1 MSKHENTKK
10 IILVDQVKDG
20 KTYGTLN
27 DTYVSGVTGVSITS
41 DNSVT
46 VKEGEE
52 ESSNKLRRVGYLLPI
67 VDANPKLIAQTDNDG
82 LVYTPL
88 ENSEVVNEVPVP
100 QDFHYETV
108 SLPHYYNLV
117 PTHEL
122 AYTVSGK
129 SYHFYR
135 VRMKNSPIAH
145 IRLKQALSDPYFVA
159 KDDAGTKVYA
169 SSYVDASS
177 MGNPDTP
184 ELTYYV
190 PLPSKV
196 SSSTSLLPIV
206 TFNKGLADELTIE
219 SKDTV
224 ENFWSASVPEG
235 SDAPF
240 KHLEIYFVPDSNS
253 QNSNSL
259 NMVFRFY
266 DSSNYDH
273 SNVVHILPTALTKYK
288 TITLEIRD
296 GYDVGSPEET
306 CAILYTDQANNYRVY
321 EYVDTKKFDLD
332 FPHAGEES
340 FVWTQ
345 HIVPLNDVSSAVP
358 VSEDMKGIYD
368 VVDNSGIEMF
378 HNTNKAIGKIHRL
391 EQEQTVQITDDCL
404 CILDATNADN
414 NWYQVVHATSPTPLW
429 IDHVAFSNLSKSES
443 YVDRL
448 AILIDDTQQSETLEK
463 VVVVSEVVHDGTVI
477 KYKYLKFDDDKDATT
492 PDQTTRVAHDEYS
505 FTSYAVEQGGE
516 ELAHGKI
523 KVVNRTDAYSEVVV
537 IENSVAGWVDDTH
550 YFINSADTFMVDKD
564 GNKGRINLY
573 TDNTLTQKVSNG
585 SSGDMWV
592 KIEGAEHGLLDGDD
606 VKDSMSYADPEKLAF
621 LVPLPRGKDGML
633 ANLTTVNG
641 EQAQQGELV
650 ISPNP
655 VQLYEFYETSGGS
668 RQRQFVII
676 KDAENKSYQIYEV
689 EKITFAMEGGNAEPS
704 EH

>member
-27 DTYVSGVTGVSITS
+27 ETYGDGITGVPITS

-46 VKEGEE
+46 VKEGEG

-100 QDFHYETV
+100 QDFQYETV
-108 SLPHYYNLV
+108 SLPHYYNLD

-122 AYTVSGK
+122 AYTTSDGK

-135 VRMKNSPIAH
+135 VSMKNSPIAH
-145 IRLKQALSDPYFVA
+145 IRLKQVLNDPYFVA
-159 KDDAGTKVYA
+159 KDNADTKVYA

-177 MGNPDTP
+177 MDDPNIP
-184 ELTYYV
+184 ELKYYV
-190 PLPSKV
+190 PLPPEV
-196 SSSTSLLPIV
+196 SSSTSLRPIV
-206 TFNKGLADELTIE
+206 TFNKGLTDELTIE
-219 SKDTV
+219 TNDKV
-224 ENFWSASVPEG
+224 ENFWNASVPEV
-235 SDAPF
+235 SNAPF
-240 KHLEIYFVPDSNS
+240 KHLEIYFLQV
-253 QNSNSL
+253 SNSL
-259 NMVFRFY
+259 SMVFSFY
-266 DSSNYDH
+266 DSGNL
-273 SNVVHILPTALTKYK
+273 VHILPTALTKYK

-296 GYDVGSPEET
+296 GDGVSSREET
-306 CAILYTDQANNYRVY
+306 CNILYIDQANNYRVY
-321 EYVDTKKFDLD
+321 EYVDTIKFDLD

-345 HIVPLNDVSSAVP
+345 HIAPLNDVSSAVP

-368 VVDNSGIEMF
+368 VVDKSGIEMF

-391 EQEQTVQITDDCL
+391 EQEQTVQITDACL
-404 CILDATNADN
+404 CILDDTNADN
-414 NWYQVVHATSPTPLW
+414 NWYQVVHASNPTPLW
-429 IDHVAFSNLSKSES
+429 IDNVAFSNLSKSES

-448 AILIDDTQQSETLEK
+448 AILIDGTQPSETLEK
-463 VVVVSEVVHDGTVI
+463 VVVVSEVVHEGKVI
-477 KYKYLKFDDDKDATT
+477 KYKYLKFDDDNDATT

-505 FTSYAVEQGGE
+505 FTSYAVEQDGE

-523 KVVNRTDAYSEVVV
+523 RVVNRTDDFSEVVV
-537 IENSVAGWVDDTH
+537 IENSIESWVGNH
-550 YFINSADTFMVDKD
+550 YFINSSDTFMVDRD
-564 GNKGRINLY
+564 GNTRRINLY
-573 TDNTLTQKVSNG
+573 TDSTLAQKVGNG
-585 SSGDMWV
+585 SGGDMWV

-606 VKDSMSYADPEKLAF
+606 VKDSLLYANPENLAF
-621 LVPLPRGKDGML
+621 LVPLPRDKDGML
-633 ANLTTVNG
+633 ANLPVVNG
-641 EQAQQGELV
+641 EQVQQGELV

-655 VQLYEFYETSGGS
+655 EHLDEFYEKRDG
-668 RQRQFVII
+668 RQFVII

-704 EH
+704 EP

>member
-20 KTYGTLN
+20 KNYGTLN
-27 DTYVSGVTGVSITS
+27 DTYRAGITSVPITS

-46 VKEGEE
+46 VKEGEG

-100 QDFHYETV
+100 QDFQYGTV
-108 SLPHYYNLV
+108 SLPHYYDLA

-122 AYTVSGK
+122 AYTTSGK

-145 IRLKQALSDPYFVA
+145 IRLKQALKDPYFVA
-159 KDDAGTKVYA
+159 KDDAGTKVSA

-177 MGNPDTP
+177 MDDPNIP
-184 ELTYYV
+184 ELKYCV
-190 PLPSKV
+190 PLPSEV
-196 SSSTSLLPIV
+196 SSSRSLLPIV
-206 TFNKGLADELTIE
+206 TFNKGLTDELTIATND
-219 SKDTV
+219 KV
-224 ENFWSASVPEG
+224 EDFWNASVPEG

-240 KHLEIYFVPDSNS
+240 KHLEIYFRQV
-253 QNSNSL
+253 SNSL
-259 NMVFRFY
+259 SMVFNFF
-266 DSSNYDH
+266 DSDNL
-273 SNVVHILPTALTKYK
+273 VHILPTALTKYK
-288 TITLEIRD
+288 TITLEISEGD
-296 GYDVGSPEET
+296 GVSSREKT
-306 CAILYTDQANNYRVY
+306 CEILYIDQANNYRVY
-321 EYVDTKKFDLD
+321 EYVDTIKFDLD

-345 HIVPLNDVSSAVP
+345 HIAPLNDVSSAVP

-368 VVDNSGIEMF
+368 VVDKSGIEMF

-391 EQEQTVQITDDCL
+391 GQEQTVQITDECL

-414 NWYQVVHATSPTPLW
+414 NWYQVVHASNPTPLW
-429 IDHVAFSNLSKSES
+429 IDNVAFSNLSKSES

-448 AILIDDTQQSETLEK
+448 AILIDGTQPSETLEK
-463 VVVVSEVVHDGTVI
+463 VVVVSEVVHEGHVI
-477 KYKYLKFDDDKDATT
+477 KYKYLKFDDDNDATT

-505 FTSYAVEQGGE
+505 FTSYAVDQGGE

-523 KVVNRTDAYSEVVV
+523 KVVNRTDAYSEVFV
-537 IENSVAGWVDDTH
+537 IENSIEVWVGNH
-550 YFINSADTFMVDKD
+550 YFIKPADAFMVDQN
-564 GNKGRINLY
+564 GNTGRINLY
-573 TDNTLTQKVSNG
+573 TDPEFTQKVGNG
-585 SSGDMWV
+585 SGGDMWV
-592 KIEGAEHGLLDGDD
+592 KIEGAEHGLLEGTD

-633 ANLTTVNG
+633 ATITYDDAG
-641 EQAQQGELV
+641 QQGAV
-650 ISPNP
+650 TISPNP
-655 VQLYEFYETSGGS
+655 VQLYELYETSD
-668 RQRQFVII
+668 RRRRFVII
-676 KDAENKSYQIYEV
+676 KTDNSYQICEV
-689 EKITFAMEGGNAEPS
+689 VDITFATEGGN
-704 EH
+704 

>member
-10 IILVDQVKDG
+10 IILVDQVKDV

-27 DTYVSGVTGVSITS
+27 DTYGGGITGVPITS

-46 VKEGEE
+46 VKEGEG

-100 QDFHYETV
+100 QDFHYEPV
-108 SLPHYYNLV
+108 SLPHYYDLF

-122 AYTVSGK
+122 AYTTSDEK

-145 IRLKQALSDPYFVA
+145 IRLKQVLNDPYFVA

-177 MGNPDTP
+177 MDNPNIP
-184 ELTYYV
+184 ELKYYV
-190 PLPSKV
+190 PLPPEV
-196 SSSTSLLPIV
+196 SSSTSLIPTV
-206 TFNKGLADELTIE
+206 TFNKGLTGELTITA
-219 SKDTV
+219 KDTGGISW
-224 ENFWSASVPEG
+224 NASVTEG
-235 SDAPF
+235 SDVPF
-240 KHLEIYFVPDSNS
+240 KHLEIGFV
-253 QNSNSL
+253 QVSNSL
-259 NMVFRFY
+259 SMVFNFL
-266 DSSNYDH
+266 DSGNP
-273 SNVVHILPTALTKYK
+273 VHILPTALTKYK

-296 GYDVGSPEET
+296 GDGVGSHEET
-306 CAILYTDQANNYRVY
+306 RDILYIDQANNYRVY
-321 EYVDTKKFDLD
+321 EYVDTIKFDLD

-345 HIVPLNDVSSAVP
+345 HIAPLNDVSSAVH

-368 VVDNSGIEMF
+368 VVDKSGIEMF

-391 EQEQTVQITDDCL
+391 EQEQTVQITDACL

-414 NWYQVVHATSPTPLW
+414 NWYQVVHASNPTPLW
-429 IDHVAFSNLSKSES
+429 IDNVAFSNLSKSES

-448 AILIDDTQQSETLEK
+448 AILIDDTQTRETFEK
-463 VVVVSEVVHDGTVI
+463 VVVVSEVVYDGKVI
-477 KYKYLKFDDDKDATT
+477 KYKYLPFDDDKDATT

-523 KVVNRTDAYSEVVV
+523 KVVNRTDAYSEVFV
-537 IENSVAGWVDDTH
+537 IENSIEVWVGNH
-550 YFINSADTFMVDKD
+550 YFINPEDAYMVDQN
-564 GNKGRINLY
+564 GNTGRINLY
-573 TDNTLTQKVSNG
+573 TDDTLTQKVGNG
-585 SSGDMWV
+585 SGGDMWV
-592 KIEGAEHGLLDGDD
+592 KIEGAEHGLLDGTD
-606 VKDSMSYADPEKLAF
+606 VKDSMFYADPEKLAF

-633 ANLTTVNG
+633 ATITYG
-641 EQAQQGELV
+641 DAGQQGGV
-650 ISPNP
+650 TISPNP

-668 RQRQFVII
+668 RQFVII
-676 KDAENKSYQIYEV
+676 KNDTDNRYQICEV
-689 EKITFAMEGGNAEPS
+689 VGITFATKV
-704 EH
+704 

>member
-1 MSKHENTKK
+1 MSKQQNTKK

-20 KTYGTLN
+20 KKYGTLN
-27 DTYVSGVTGVSITS
+27 DTYGAGITGVPITQ

-46 VKEGEE
+46 VKEG

-88 ENSEVVNEVPVP
+88 ENAEVDDEVLVP

-108 SLPHYYNLV
+108 SLPHYYDLA

-122 AYTVSGK
+122 AYTASGK

-145 IRLKQALSDPYFVA
+145 IRLKQALKDPYFVA
-159 KDDAGTKVYA
+159 KDNADTKVYA

-177 MGNPDTP
+177 MGNPSTP
-184 ELTYYV
+184 ELKYCV
-190 PLPSKV
+190 PLPSEV

-206 TFNKGLADELTIE
+206 TFNKGLADELTIGTND
-219 SKDTV
+219 KV
-224 ENFWSASVPEG
+224 ENLWNASVPEG

-240 KHLEIYFVPDSNS
+240 KHLEIYFLQVSNS
-253 QNSNSL
+253 FS
-259 NMVFRFY
+259 MVFSFY
-266 DSSNYDH
+266 DSGNL
-273 SNVVHILPTALTKYK
+273 VHILPTALTKYK
-288 TITLEIRD
+288 TITLEIREGD
-296 GYDVGSPEET
+296 GVSSREET
-306 CAILYTDQANNYRVY
+306 FAILYIDRDNNNRVY

-345 HIVPLNDVSSAVP
+345 HIAPLNDVSSAVH

-368 VVDNSGIEMF
+368 VVDRSGIEMF

-391 EQEQTVQITDDCL
+391 EQEQTVQITDECL
-404 CILDATNADN
+404 FISDATNEDN
-414 NWYQVVHATSPTPLW
+414 NWYQVVHASNPTPLW

-448 AILIDDTQQSETLEK
+448 AILIDDTQTRETLEK
-463 VVVVSEVVHDGTVI
+463 VVVVSEVVYDGKVI

-492 PDQTTRVAHDEYS
+492 PDQTTHVAHDEYS

-523 KVVNRTDAYSEVVV
+523 KVVDRTNAYSEVVV
-537 IENSVAGWVDDTH
+537 IENSIEVWVGNH
-550 YFINSADTFMVDKD
+550 YFIKPADAFMVDQN
-564 GNKGRINLY
+564 GNTGRINLY
-573 TDNTLTQKVSNG
+573 TDSQFTQIVGNG
-585 SSGDMWV
+585 SGEDMWV
-592 KIEGAEHGLLDGDD
+592 KIEGAEHGLLDGTD
-606 VKDSMSYADPEKLAF
+606 VKDSMFYADPEKLAF
-621 LVPLPRGKDGML
+621 LVPLPRDKDGML
-633 ANLTTVNG
+633 ATITYG
-641 EQAQQGELV
+641 DAGQQGGV
-650 ISPNP
+650 TISPDP
-655 VQLYEFYETSGGS
+655 VQLDEFYKTRDG
-668 RQRQFVII
+668 RRQFVII
-676 KDAENKSYQIYEV
+676 KDAENNVYNICEV
-689 EKITFAMEGGNAEPS
+689 EKITFATEGGNAEPS
-704 EH
+704 EP

>member
-20 KTYGTLN
+20 KKYGTLN
-27 DTYVSGVTGVSITS
+27 DTYGADITGVPITQ

-46 VKEGEE
+46 VKEG

-100 QDFHYETV
+100 QDFHYEPV
-108 SLPHYYNLV
+108 SLPHYYDLV

-122 AYTVSGK
+122 AYTTSDKK

-145 IRLKQALSDPYFVA
+145 IRLKQVLNDPYFVA

-177 MGNPDTP
+177 MYNPNIP
-184 ELTYYV
+184 ELKYYV
-190 PLPSKV
+190 QLPSKV
-196 SSSTSLLPIV
+196 SSSTSIFPPSV
-206 TFNKGLADELTIE
+206 TFNKGLAYELTAEFRNTIAE
-219 SKDTV
+219 NSWKDAV
-224 ENFWSASVPEG
+224 LYG
-235 SDAPF
+235 SDVPF
-240 KHLEIYFVPDSNS
+240 KELAISFVQDSNGLS
-253 QNSNSL
+253 
-259 NMVFRFY
+259 MVFDFGE
-266 DSSNYDH
+266 S
-273 SNVVHILPTALTKYK
+273 VHILPTALTKYK

-296 GYDVGSPEET
+296 EVGSHEET
-306 CAILYTDQANNYRVY
+306 CNILYIDQADNNRVY

-345 HIVPLNDVSSAVP
+345 HIAPLNDVSSAVP

-368 VVDNSGIEMF
+368 VVDKAGIEMF

-404 CILDATNADN
+404 CIVDDTNADN

-448 AILIDDTQQSETLEK
+448 AILIDGTQPSETLEK
-463 VVVVSEVVHDGTVI
+463 VVVVSEVVHDGKVI
-477 KYKYLKFDDDKDATT
+477 KYKYLPFDDDKDATT
-492 PDQTTRVAHDEYS
+492 PDQTQRVAHDEYS

-523 KVVNRTDAYSEVVV
+523 RVVNRTDAFSEVVV
-537 IENSVAGWVDDTH
+537 IENSIEGWVGNH
-550 YFINSADTFMVDKD
+550 YFINSDDTLMVDQN
-564 GNKGRINLY
+564 GNTGRINLY
-573 TDNTLTQKVSNG
+573 TDNTLKQKVGNG
-585 SSGDMWV
+585 SDGYMWV
-592 KIEGAEHGLLDGDD
+592 KIEGAEHGLLDGTD
-606 VKDSMSYADPEKLAF
+606 VKDSMLYADPEKLAF
-621 LVPLPRGKDGML
+621 LVPLPSGKDGML
-633 ANLTTVNG
+633 ANLPVVNG
-641 EQAQQGELV
+641 EQVQQGELV

-655 VQLYEFYETSGGS
+655 EHLDEFYEKRDG
-668 RQRQFVII
+668 RQFVII
-676 KDAENKSYQIYEV
+676 KDAKNKSYQIYEV
-689 EKITFAMEGGNAEPS
+689 EKITFATEGGNAEPS
-704 EH
+704 EP

>member
-20 KTYGTLN
+20 KNYGTLN
-27 DTYVSGVTGVSITS
+27 DTYGAGITGVPITS

-46 VKEGEE
+46 VKEGEG

-108 SLPHYYNLV
+108 SLPHYYELF

-122 AYTVSGK
+122 AYTTSDGK

-145 IRLKQALSDPYFVA
+145 IRLKQALKDPYFVA

-177 MGNPDTP
+177 MDDPNIP
-184 ELTYYV
+184 ELKYCV
-190 PLPSKV
+190 PLPPEV

-206 TFNKGLADELTIE
+206 TFNKGLTDELTIE
-219 SKDTV
+219 TKDST
-224 ENFWSASVPEG
+224 ENFWRASVPEG

-240 KHLEIYFVPDSNS
+240 KHLEIYFLQV
-253 QNSNSL
+253 SNSL
-259 NMVFRFY
+259 SMIFSFY
-266 DSSNYDH
+266 DSDNL
-273 SNVVHILPTALTKYK
+273 VHILPTALTKYK
-288 TITLEIRD
+288 TITLKISEGD
-296 GYDVGSPEET
+296 GVSYREET
-306 CAILYTDQANNYRVY
+306 YYIRYIDRDNNNRVY
-321 EYVDTKKFDLD
+321 EYVDTIKFDLD

-345 HIVPLNDVSSAVP
+345 HIAPLNDVSSAVP

-368 VVDNSGIEMF
+368 VVDKSGIEMF

-391 EQEQTVQITDDCL
+391 AQEQTVQITDACF

-414 NWYQVVHATSPTPLW
+414 NWYQVVHASNPTPLW
-429 IDHVAFSNLSKSES
+429 IDNVAFSNLSKSES

-448 AILIDDTQQSETLEK
+448 AILIDGTPENETLEK
-463 VVVVSEVVHDGTVI
+463 VVVVSEVVSGGQVL
-477 KYKYLKFDDDKDATT
+477 KYKYLKFDDNDATT

-505 FTSYAVEQGGE
+505 FTSYAGEQDVEA
-516 ELAHGKI
+516 LAHGKI
-523 KVVNRTDAYSEVVV
+523 KVVNRTDAYSEVFV
-537 IENSVAGWVDDTH
+537 IENSIEGWVNQH
-550 YFINSADTFMVDKD
+550 YFINPEDAFMVDQN
-564 GNKGRINLY
+564 GNTGRINLY
-573 TDNTLTQKVSNG
+573 TDPKCTQKVGNG
-585 SSGDMWV
+585 SDGYMWV

-606 VKDSMSYADPEKLAF
+606 VKDSMLYADPEKLAF

-633 ANLTTVNG
+633 ATITYG
-641 EQAQQGELV
+641 DAGQQGEV
-650 ISPNP
+650 TISPDP
-655 VQLYEFYETSGGS
+655 VQLDEFYKTSDG
-668 RQRQFVII
+668 RRQFVII
-676 KDAENKSYQIYEV
+676 KNDTDNRHQIYEV
-689 EKITFAMEGGNAEPS
+689 EKITFATEGGN
-704 EH
+704 

>member
-10 IILVDQVKDG
+10 IILVDKVKDG

-27 DTYVSGVTGVSITS
+27 DTYGAGVTGVPITS

-46 VKEGEE
+46 VKEGEG

-100 QDFHYETV
+100 QDFHYEPV
-108 SLPHYYNLV
+108 SLPHYYDLA

-122 AYTVSGK
+122 AYTTSDEK

-145 IRLKQALSDPYFVA
+145 IRLKQALDDPYFVA
-159 KDDAGTKVYA
+159 QDDAGTKVYA

-177 MGNPDTP
+177 MSNPDIP

-196 SSSTSLLPIV
+196 FLSTSLLPII
-206 TFNKGLADELTIE
+206 TFNKGLAGELTIE
-219 SKDTV
+219 PKNPTPSVWK
-224 ENFWSASVPEG
+224 ASVPEG

-240 KHLEIYFVPDSNS
+240 KQLEISFGHF
-253 QNSNSL
+253 SNSL
-259 NMVFRFY
+259 NMVFSFY
-266 DSSNYDH
+266 DSG
-273 SNVVHILPTALTKYK
+273 NVVHILPTALTKYK
-288 TITLEIRD
+288 TITLKIRD
-296 GYDVGSPEET
+296 NVGSHEET
-306 CAILYTDQANNYRVY
+306 YDILYIYQNDNNRVY
-321 EYVDTKKFDLD
+321 EYVDTIKFDLD

-345 HIVPLNDVSSAVP
+345 HIAPLNDVSSAVH

-391 EQEQTVQITDDCL
+391 EQEQTVQITDGCL

-448 AILIDDTQQSETLEK
+448 AILIDGTPENETLEK
-463 VVVVSEVVHDGTVI
+463 VVVVSEVVHDGKVI
-477 KYKYLKFDDDKDATT
+477 KYKYLPFDDDNDATT

-537 IENSVAGWVDDTH
+537 IENSVAGWFDNH
-550 YFINSADTFMVDKD
+550 YFINSADALMVDQN
-564 GNKGRINLY
+564 GNTGRINLY
-573 TDNTLTQKVSNG
+573 TDSKCTQKVGNG
-585 SSGDMWV
+585 SGGDMWV

-668 RQRQFVII
+668 RQFVII
-676 KDAENKSYQIYEV
+676 KDADNNVYNICEV
-689 EKITFAMEGGNAEPS
+689 VDITFATEGGNAEPS
-704 EH
+704 EP

>member
-27 DTYVSGVTGVSITS
+27 DTYGAGITGVPITS

-46 VKEGEE
+46 VKEGEG

-67 VDANPKLIAQTDNDG
+67 VDANPKLIAQTDESG

-100 QDFHYETV
+100 QDFHYEPV
-108 SLPHYYNLV
+108 SLPHDYDLF

-122 AYTVSGK
+122 AYTTSDGK

-145 IRLKQALSDPYFVA
+145 IRLKQGLKDPYFVA

-169 SSYVDASS
+169 SSYSDASS
-177 MGNPDTP
+177 LGNPNTP
-184 ELTYYV
+184 ELKYCV
-190 PLPSKV
+190 PLKV

-206 TFNKGLADELTIE
+206 TFNKGLADELTI
-219 SKDTV
+219 DTDDSV
-224 ENFWSASVPEG
+224 ENFWNASVPEG

-240 KHLEIYFVPDSNS
+240 KHLEILFV
-253 QNSNSL
+253 QVSNSL
-259 NMVFRFY
+259 SMVFNFF
-266 DSSNYDH
+266 DSGH
-273 SNVVHILPTALTKYK
+273 LTHILPTALTKYK
-288 TITLEIRD
+288 TITLAILEGD
-296 GYDVGSPEET
+296 GVSSREET
-306 CAILYTDQANNYRVY
+306 CDILYIDQANNYRVY
-321 EYVDTKKFDLD
+321 EYVDTIKFDLD

-345 HIVPLNDVSSAVP
+345 HIAPLNDVSSAVP

-368 VVDNSGIEMF
+368 VVDKSGIEMF

-391 EQEQTVQITDDCL
+391 EQEQTVQITDECL

-414 NWYQVVHATSPTPLW
+414 NWYQVVHASNPAPLW
-429 IDHVAFSNLSKSES
+429 IDNVAFSNLSKSES

-448 AILIDDTQQSETLEK
+448 AILIADTQPMETLEK
-463 VVVVSEVVHDGTVI
+463 VVVVSEVVSDGKVI
-477 KYKYLKFDDDKDATT
+477 KYKYLPFDDDNDATT
-492 PDQTTRVAHDEYS
+492 PDQTTRVSHDEYS

-523 KVVNRTDAYSEVVV
+523 RVVKRTDAYSEVEV
-537 IENSVAGWVDDTH
+537 IENSVESWVGNH
-550 YFINSADTFMVDKD
+550 YFINPEDAFMVDQN
-564 GNKGRINLY
+564 GNTGRINLY
-573 TDNTLTQKVSNG
+573 TDSKFTQKVDNG
-585 SSGDMWV
+585 SGKDMWV
-592 KIEGAEHGLLDGDD
+592 KIEGAEHGLLDGTD
-606 VKDSMSYADPEKLAF
+606 VEDSMLSADPEKLAF
-621 LVPLPRGKDGML
+621 LVPLPRCKEGML
-633 ANLTTVNG
+633 ATITYG
-641 EQAQQGELV
+641 DAGQQGEV
-650 ISPNP
+650 TISPNP
-655 VQLYEFYETSGGS
+655 VQLYEFYETSDVKKK
-668 RQRQFVII
+668 RQFVII
-676 KDAENKSYQIYEV
+676 KNDTDNSYNICEV
-689 EKITFAMEGGNAEPS
+689 ERITFATEGGN
-704 EH
+704 

>member
-20 KTYGTLN
+20 KHYGTLN
-27 DTYVSGVTGVSITS
+27 DTYGAGITGVPITS
-41 DNSVT
+41 DNSVM
-46 VKEGEE
+46 VKEGEG

-100 QDFHYETV
+100 QDFQYETV
-108 SLPHYYNLV
+108 SLPHYYDLD

-122 AYTVSGK
+122 AYTTSDGK

-145 IRLKQALSDPYFVA
+145 IRLKQVLNDPYFVA
-159 KDDAGTKVYA
+159 KDNADTKVYA

-177 MGNPDTP
+177 MDDPNIP
-184 ELTYYV
+184 ELKYCV
-190 PLPSKV
+190 PLPSEV

-206 TFNKGLADELTIE
+206 TFNKGLADELTIDT
-219 SKDTV
+219 KDTV
-224 ENFWSASVPEG
+224 ENFWNASVPEG

-240 KHLEIYFVPDSNS
+240 KHLEIYFLQV
-253 QNSNSL
+253 SNSL
-259 NMVFRFY
+259 SMVFSFY
-266 DSSNYDH
+266 DSGNL
-273 SNVVHILPTALTKYK
+273 VHILPTALTKYK
-288 TITLEIRD
+288 TITLEIREGD
-296 GYDVGSPEET
+296 GVSSREET
-306 CAILYTDQANNYRVY
+306 CNILYIDQANNYRVY
-321 EYVDTKKFDLD
+321 EYVDTIKFDLD

-345 HIVPLNDVSSAVP
+345 HIAPLNDVSSAVP

-368 VVDNSGIEMF
+368 VVDKAGIEMF

-391 EQEQTVQITDDCL
+391 GQEQTVQITDECR
-404 CILDATNADN
+404 CIVNSVDESKLD
-414 NWYQVVHATSPTPLW
+414 WCQVVHATSNVPLW
-429 IDHVAFSNLSKSES
+429 IDGETLERLSKSES

-448 AILIDDTQQSETLEK
+448 AILIDGTQPNETFEK
-463 VVVVSEVVHDGTVI
+463 VVVVSEVVDGSVI
-477 KYKYLKFDDDKDATT
+477 KYKYIPFDDDNDATT

-523 KVVNRTDAYSEVVV
+523 KVVNRTNAYSEVFV
-537 IENSVAGWVDDTH
+537 IENSIEVWVGNH
-550 YFINSADTFMVDKD
+550 YFINPEDAYMVDHN
-564 GNKGRINLY
+564 GNTGRINLY
-573 TDNTLTQKVSNG
+573 TDSKCTQKVGNG
-585 SSGDMWV
+585 SGGDMWV

-606 VKDSMSYADPEKLAF
+606 VKDSMRYADPEKLAF

-633 ANLTTVNG
+633 ATLTYG
-641 EQAQQGELV
+641 DAGQQGKWT
-650 ISPNP
+650 ISPTP
-655 VQLYEFYETSGGS
+655 VQLYEFYETRGGK
-668 RQRQFVII
+668 RRFVII
-676 KDAENKSYQIYEV
+676 KNDTDNGYKICEV
-689 EKITFAMEGGNAEPS
+689 EDITFATEVGN
-704 EH
+704 

>member
-1 MSKHENTKK
+1 MSKQQNTKK

-27 DTYVSGVTGVSITS
+27 DTYGAGITCVPITS

-88 ENSEVVNEVPVP
+88 KNSAVDTEDPVP
-100 QDFHYETV
+100 QDFQYETV
-108 SLPHYYNLV
+108 SLPHDYDLF

-122 AYTVSGK
+122 AYTTSDGK

-145 IRLKQALSDPYFVA
+145 IRLKQVLDDPYFVA
-159 KDDAGTKVYA
+159 KDDANTKVYA
-169 SSYVDASS
+169 SSYADASS
-177 MGNPDTP
+177 MGNPSTP
-184 ELTYYV
+184 ELKYCV
-190 PLPSKV
+190 PLPAEV
-196 SSSTSLLPIV
+196 SSSRSLLPIV
-206 TFNKGLADELTIE
+206 TFNKGLTDELTIE
-219 SKDTV
+219 TIEKIEDLW
-224 ENFWSASVPEG
+224 NASVPEG

-240 KHLEIYFVPDSNS
+240 KHFEIGFV
-253 QNSNSL
+253 QVSNSL
-259 NMVFRFY
+259 SMVFNFV
-266 DSSNYDH
+266 DSGNL
-273 SNVVHILPTALTKYK
+273 VPILPTALTKYK
-288 TITLEIRD
+288 TITLKIREGD
-296 GYDVGSPEET
+296 GVSSREET
-306 CAILYTDQANNYRVY
+306 RDILYIDQANNYRVY

-345 HIVPLNDVSSAVP
+345 HIAPLNDVSSAVP
-358 VSEDMKGIYD
+358 VSEDIKGIYD
-368 VVDNSGIEMF
+368 VVDTAGIEMF

-391 EQEQTVQITDDCL
+391 EQEQTVQITDACL
-404 CILDATNADN
+404 CILDDTNADN
-414 NWYQVVHATSPTPLW
+414 NWYQVVHASNPTPLW
-429 IDHVAFSNLSKSES
+429 IDNVAFSNLSKSES

-448 AILIDDTQQSETLEK
+448 AILIDGTPENETIEK
-463 VVVVSEVVHDGTVI
+463 VVVVSEVVHDGKVI
-477 KYKYLKFDDDKDATT
+477 KYKYLPFDDDKDATT

-523 KVVNRTDAYSEVVV
+523 RVVNRTDASSEVVV
-537 IENSVAGWVDDTH
+537 IENSVEGWNNH
-550 YFINSADTFMVDKD
+550 YFISPEDALMVDQN

-573 TDNTLTQKVSNG
+573 TDSTLKQKVGNG
-585 SSGDMWV
+585 SDGDMWV
-592 KIEGAEHGLLDGDD
+592 KIEGAEHGLLDGID
-606 VKDSMSYADPEKLAF
+606 VKDSMFYADPEKLAF
-621 LVPLPRGKDGML
+621 LVPLPSGKDGML
-633 ANLTTVNG
+633 ATRTVGNG
-641 EQAQQGELV
+641 ESAQQGEWV

-655 VQLYEFYETSGGS
+655 EHLDEFYETRGG
-668 RQRQFVII
+668 RQFVII
-676 KDAENKSYQIYEV
+676 KDAENKDQIYEV
-689 EKITFAMEGGNAEPS
+689 EKITFAMEGGNAEPI
-704 EH
+704 EP

>member
-10 IILVDQVKDG
+10 IILVDKVKDG

-27 DTYVSGVTGVSITS
+27 DTYGAGVTGVPITS

-46 VKEGEE
+46 VKEGEG

-100 QDFHYETV
+100 QDFHYEPV
-108 SLPHYYNLV
+108 SLPHYYDLA

-122 AYTVSGK
+122 AYTTSDEK

-145 IRLKQALSDPYFVA
+145 IRLKQALDDPYFVA
-159 KDDAGTKVYA
+159 QDDAGTKVYA

-177 MGNPDTP
+177 MSNPDIP

-190 PLPSKV
+190 PLPSKIFL
-196 SSSTSLLPIV
+196 STSLIPTI
-206 TFNKGLADELTIE
+206 TFNKGLDDELTIE
-219 SKDTV
+219 TNGTALSVWK
-224 ENFWSASVPEG
+224 ASVPEG

-240 KHLEIYFVPDSNS
+240 KQLEISFGHF
-253 QNSNSL
+253 SNSL
-259 NMVFRFY
+259 NMVFSFY
-266 DSSNYDH
+266 DSG
-273 SNVVHILPTALTKYK
+273 NVVHILPTALTKYK
-288 TITLEIRD
+288 TITLKIRD
-296 GYDVGSPEET
+296 NVGSHEET
-306 CAILYTDQANNYRVY
+306 YDILYIYQNDNNRVY
-321 EYVDTKKFDLD
+321 EYVDTIKFDLD

-345 HIVPLNDVSSAVP
+345 HIAPLNDVSSAVH

-391 EQEQTVQITDDCL
+391 EQEQTVQITDGCL

-448 AILIDDTQQSETLEK
+448 AILIDGTPENETLEK
-463 VVVVSEVVHDGTVI
+463 VVVVSEVVHDGKVI
-477 KYKYLKFDDDKDATT
+477 KYKYLKFDDDNDATT

-537 IENSVAGWVDDTH
+537 IENSVAGWFDNH
-550 YFINSADTFMVDKD
+550 YFINSADALMVDQN
-564 GNKGRINLY
+564 GNTGRINLY
-573 TDNTLTQKVSNG
+573 TDSKCTQKVGNG
-585 SSGDMWV
+585 SGGDMWV

-668 RQRQFVII
+668 RQFVII
-676 KDAENKSYQIYEV
+676 KDADNNVYNICEV
-689 EKITFAMEGGNAEPS
+689 VDITFATEGGNAEPS
-704 EH
+704 EP

>member
-10 IILVDQVKDG
+10 IILVDKVTDG

-27 DTYVSGVTGVSITS
+27 DTYGAGITGVSITS

-100 QDFHYETV
+100 QDFHYEPV

-159 KDDAGTKVYA
+159 QDDAGTKVYA

-177 MGNPDTP
+177 MENPDTP

-190 PLPSKV
+190 PLPPKV

-206 TFNKGLADELTIE
+206 TFNKGLSDALTIDI
-219 SKDTV
+219 KDMV
-224 ENFWSASVPEG
+224 ENLWSASVPEG

-240 KHLEIYFVPDSNS
+240 KHLEISFVPDSNS

-266 DSSNYDH
+266 DSGNR
-273 SNVVHILPTALTKYK
+273 VHILPTALTKYK
-288 TITLEIRD
+288 TITLEIRVGD
-296 GYDVGSPEET
+296 DVGSQEET
-306 CAILYTDQANNYRVY
+306 CAILYTDQANNNYRVY

-391 EQEQTVQITDDCL
+391 GHGQTVQITDDCL

-429 IDHVAFSNLSKSES
+429 IDSVAFSNLSKSES

-448 AILIDDTQQSETLEK
+448 AILIDGTPENETLEK

-477 KYKYLKFDDDKDATT
+477 KYKYLKFDDDNDATT

-523 KVVNRTDAYSEVVV
+523 KVVNRTDDYSEVVV
-537 IENSVAGWVDDTH
+537 IENSVESWSWVGNH
-550 YFINSADTFMVDKD
+550 YFINSADALMVDQN
-564 GNKGRINLY
+564 GNTGRINLY
-573 TDNTLTQKVSNG
+573 TGSECTQKVDNG
-585 SSGDMWV
+585 SGGDMWV

-606 VKDSMSYADPEKLAF
+606 VKDSMFYADPEKLAF

-633 ANLTTVNG
+633 ANITTVNG

-655 VQLYEFYETSGGS
+655 EHLDEFYEKRDG
-668 RQRQFVII
+668 RQFVII

-704 EH
+704 EP

>member
-10 IILVDQVKDG
+10 IILVDKVKDG

-27 DTYVSGVTGVSITS
+27 DTYGAGVTGVPITS

-46 VKEGEE
+46 VKEGEL

-88 ENSEVVNEVPVP
+88 ENSEVANEVPVP
-100 QDFHYETV
+100 QDFQYKTV
-108 SLPHYYNLV
+108 SLPHYYDLA

-122 AYTVSGK
+122 AYTTSDEK

-145 IRLKQALSDPYFVA
+145 IRLKQALDDPYFVA
-159 KDDAGTKVYA
+159 QDDANTKVYA

-206 TFNKGLADELTIE
+206 TFNKGLSGELTIDI
-219 SKDTV
+219 KDTV
-224 ENFWSASVPEG
+224 ENFWNASVPER

-259 NMVFRFY
+259 NMVFKFY
-266 DSSNYDH
+266 DSG
-273 SNVVHILPTALTKYK
+273 NVVHILPTALTKYK
-288 TITLEIRD
+288 TITLVLRD
-296 GYDVGSPEET
+296 DVGSPEET
-306 CAILYTDQANNYRVY
+306 CSILYTDQANNYRVY

-345 HIVPLNDVSSAVP
+345 HVAPLNDVSSAVP

-368 VVDNSGIEMF
+368 VVDESGIEMF

-391 EQEQTVQITDDCL
+391 GHGQTVQITNECL

-414 NWYQVVHATSPTPLW
+414 NWYQVVHATSPTPIW
-429 IDHVAFSNLSKSES
+429 IDRVAFSNLSKSES

-448 AILIDDTQQSETLEK
+448 AILIDGTPENETLEK
-463 VVVVSEVVHDGTVI
+463 VVVVSEVVHDGKVI
-477 KYKYLKFDDDKDATT
+477 KYKYLPFDDDNDATT

-505 FTSYAVEQGGE
+505 FTSYALEQGGE

-523 KVVNRTDAYSEVVV
+523 KVVNRTDDYSEVVV
-537 IENSVAGWVDDTH
+537 IENSVESWVGNN
-550 YFINSADTFMVDKD
+550 YFINSADTFMVDQN
-564 GNKGRINLY
+564 GNTGRINLY
-573 TDNTLTQKVSNG
+573 TDSTFTQKVGNG
-585 SSGDMWV
+585 SGGYMWV

-668 RQRQFVII
+668 RKFVII
-676 KDAENKSYQIYEV
+676 KDADNNVYDICEV
-689 EKITFAMEGGNAEPS
+689 VDITFATEGGNAEPS
-704 EH
+704 KP

>member
-10 IILVDQVKDG
+10 IILVDKVKDG

-27 DTYVSGVTGVSITS
+27 DTYGAGVTGVPITS

-46 VKEGEE
+46 VKEGEL

-100 QDFHYETV
+100 QDFHYESV
-108 SLPHYYNLV
+108 SLPHYYDLA

-122 AYTVSGK
+122 AYTTSDEK

-145 IRLKQALSDPYFVA
+145 IRLKQALDDPYFVS
-159 KDDAGTKVYA
+159 KDAAGTRVYS
-169 SSYVDASS
+169 SSYVNASS
-177 MGNPDTP
+177 MDDPNIP

-196 SSSTSLLPIV
+196 SSSASLSHIV
-206 TFNKGLADELTIE
+206 TFNKGLSDALTIDI
-219 SKDTV
+219 KDTV
-224 ENFWSASVPEG
+224 ENFWRASVPEG

-259 NMVFRFY
+259 NMVFKFY
-266 DSSNYDH
+266 DSG
-273 SNVVHILPTALTKYK
+273 NVVHILPTALTKYK
-288 TITLEIRD
+288 TITLEIRV
-296 GYDVGSPEET
+296 GDVGYQEET
-306 CAILYTDQANNYRVY
+306 CDILYTDQAKNHRVY
-321 EYVDTKKFDLD
+321 EYVDTIKFDLD

-345 HIVPLNDVSSAVP
+345 HIAPLNDVSSAVH

-368 VVDNSGIEMF
+368 VVDQAGIDMF

-391 EQEQTVQITDDCL
+391 GHGQTVQITDGCL

-414 NWYQVVHATSPTPLW
+414 NWYQVVHATSPAPLW

-448 AILIDDTQQSETLEK
+448 AILIDDTQSRETLEK
-463 VVVVSEVVHDGTVI
+463 VVVVSEVVHDGKVI
-477 KYKYLKFDDDKDATT
+477 KYKYLPFDDDKDATT

-523 KVVNRTDAYSEVVV
+523 SVVNRTDAYSEVVV
-537 IENSVAGWVDDTH
+537 IENSVESWVDNH
-550 YFINSADTFMVDKD
+550 YFINSADTFMVDQN

-573 TDNTLTQKVSNG
+573 TDSKCTQKVGNG
-585 SSGDMWV
+585 SNGDMWV

-633 ANLTTVNG
+633 ANLHVGNG
-641 EQAQQGELV
+641 EQVQQGGLV

-668 RQRQFVII
+668 RQFVII
-676 KDAENKSYQIYEV
+676 KDADNNVYNICEV
-689 EKITFAMEGGNAEPS
+689 VDITFAMEGGNAEPS
-704 EH
+704 EP

>member
-20 KTYGTLN
+20 KNYGTLN
-27 DTYVSGVTGVSITS
+27 DTYGAGITCVPITS

-46 VKEGEE
+46 VKEGEG

-100 QDFHYETV
+100 QDFQYETV
-108 SLPHYYNLV
+108 SLPHYYDLV

-122 AYTVSGK
+122 DYTTSDGK

-135 VRMKNSPIAH
+135 VRIKNSPIAH
-145 IRLKQALSDPYFVA
+145 IRLKQVLKDPYFVA

-177 MGNPDTP
+177 MGNPNTP
-184 ELTYYV
+184 ELKYCV
-190 PLPSKV
+190 PLPSEV

-206 TFNKGLADELTIE
+206 TFNKGLTDELTIE
-219 SKDTV
+219 TNDKV
-224 ENFWSASVPEG
+224 ENFWNASVPEV
-235 SDAPF
+235 SNAPF
-240 KHLEIYFVPDSNS
+240 KHLEIYFLQV
-253 QNSNSL
+253 SNSL
-259 NMVFRFY
+259 SMVFSFY
-266 DSSNYDH
+266 DSGNL
-273 SNVVHILPTALTKYK
+273 VHILPTALTKYK
-288 TITLEIRD
+288 TITLEIREGD
-296 GYDVGSPEET
+296 GVSSREET
-306 CAILYTDQANNYRVY
+306 FAILYIDRDDNNRVY

-345 HIVPLNDVSSAVP
+345 HIAPLNDVSSAVP

-368 VVDNSGIEMF
+368 VVEKAGIEMF

-391 EQEQTVQITDDCL
+391 EQEQTVQIKDDCL
-404 CILDATNADN
+404 CILDSTNADN
-414 NWYQVVHATSPTPLW
+414 NWYQVVHASNPTPLW
-429 IDHVAFSNLSKSES
+429 IDNVAFSNLSKSES

-448 AILIDDTQQSETLEK
+448 AILIDGTPENETLEK
-463 VVVVSEVVHDGTVI
+463 VVVVSEVVHDGQVI
-477 KYKYLKFDDDKDATT
+477 KYKYLQFDDDKDANT
-492 PDQTTRVAHDEYS
+492 PDQTQRVSHDEYS

-516 ELAHGKI
+516 EIAHGKI
-523 KVVNRTDAYSEVVV
+523 RVVNRTDASSEVVV
-537 IENSVAGWVDDTH
+537 IKNSIEGWVGNN
-550 YFINSADTFMVDKD
+550 YFINSADALMVDRD
-564 GNKGRINLY
+564 GNTRRINLY
-573 TDNTLTQKVSNG
+573 TDSKCTQKVGNG
-585 SSGDMWV
+585 SGGDMWV
-592 KIEGAEHGLLDGDD
+592 KIEGAEHGLLDGTD
-606 VKDSMSYADPEKLAF
+606 VEDSMLYADPEKLAF

-633 ANLTTVNG
+633 ATLPVVNG
-641 EQAQQGELV
+641 EQVQQGELV

-655 VQLYEFYETSGGS
+655 EHLDEFYEKRDG
-668 RQRQFVII
+668 RQFVII

-689 EKITFAMEGGNAEPS
+689 EKITFAIEGGNAEPI
-704 EH
+704 EP

>member
-10 IILVDQVKDG
+10 IILVDKVKDG

-27 DTYVSGVTGVSITS
+27 DTYGAGITGVPITS

-46 VKEGEE
+46 VKEGEG

-82 LVYTPL
+82 LVYTTL
-88 ENSEVVNEVPVP
+88 KNAEVDDGVPVP

-108 SLPHYYNLV
+108 SLPHYYDLA

-122 AYTVSGK
+122 AYTTSDEK

-145 IRLKQALSDPYFVA
+145 IRLKQGLNDPYFVA
-159 KDDAGTKVYA
+159 KDDANTKVYA

-177 MGNPDTP
+177 MGNPNTP
-184 ELTYYV
+184 ELKYCV
-190 PLPSKV
+190 PLPSEV
-196 SSSTSLLPIV
+196 SSSTRLLPPIV
-206 TFNKGLADELTIE
+206 TFNKGLADELTAE
-219 SKDTV
+219 FKNTTA
-224 ENFWSASVPEG
+224 ENSWN
-235 SDAPF
+235 DAVLSGEDVPF
-240 KHLEIYFVPDSNS
+240 KELAISFVQDSNGLS
-253 QNSNSL
+253 
-259 NMVFRFY
+259 MVFDFGE
-266 DSSNYDH
+266 S
-273 SNVVHILPTALTKYK
+273 VHILPTDLTKYK

-296 GYDVGSPEET
+296 EVGSHEET
-306 CAILYTDQANNYRVY
+306 YNILYIDRDNNDRVY
-321 EYVDTKKFDLD
+321 EYVDTIKFDLD

-345 HIVPLNDVSSAVP
+345 HIAPLNDVSSAVH

-368 VVDNSGIEMF
+368 VVDTAGIEMF
-378 HNTNKAIGKIHRL
+378 HNTNKAIGKVHRL
-391 EQEQTVQITDDCL
+391 GQEQTVQITDNCL

-414 NWYQVVHATSPTPLW
+414 NWYQVVHASNPTPLW
-429 IDHVAFSNLSKSES
+429 IDNVAFSNLSKSES

-448 AILIDDTQQSETLEK
+448 AILIDGTQTSETLEK
-463 VVVVSEVVHDGTVI
+463 VVVVSEVVHEGKVI
-477 KYKYLKFDDDKDATT
+477 KYKYLPFDDDNDVTT

-523 KVVNRTDAYSEVVV
+523 RVVNRTNDYSEVVV

-550 YFINSADTFMVDKD
+550 YFINASDTFMVDRD
-564 GNKGRINLY
+564 GNTGRINLY
-573 TDNTLTQKVSNG
+573 TDSTLTQKVDNG
-585 SSGDMWV
+585 SGGDMWV
-592 KIEGAEHGLLDGDD
+592 KIEGSEHGLLDGTD
-606 VKDSMSYADPEKLAF
+606 VEDSMLYADPEKLAF

-633 ANLTTVNG
+633 ATITHSDAG
-641 EQAQQGELV
+641 QQGEV
-650 ISPNP
+650 TISPNP
-655 VQLYEFYETSGGS
+655 VQLYEFYETSGVNEK
-668 RQRQFVII
+668 RQFVII
-676 KDAENKSYQIYEV
+676 KNADNNSYQICEV
-689 EKITFAMEGGNAEPS
+689 EKITFSTEVGN
-704 EH
+704 

>member
-20 KTYGTLN
+20 KNYGTLN
-27 DTYVSGVTGVSITS
+27 DTYGAGITGVPITS

-46 VKEGEE
+46 VKEGEG

-88 ENSEVVNEVPVP
+88 ENSEVDNEVPVP

-108 SLPHYYNLV
+108 SLPHYYELF

-122 AYTVSGK
+122 AYTTSDGK

-145 IRLKQALSDPYFVA
+145 IRLKQALKDPYFVA

-177 MGNPDTP
+177 MDDPNIP
-184 ELTYYV
+184 ELKYCV
-190 PLPSKV
+190 PLPPEV

-206 TFNKGLADELTIE
+206 TFNKGLTDELTIATDG
-219 SKDTV
+219 KV
-224 ENFWSASVPEG
+224 ENFWNASVPEG

-240 KHLEIYFVPDSNS
+240 KHLEILFV
-253 QNSNSL
+253 QVSNSL
-259 NMVFRFY
+259 SMVFNFF
-266 DSSNYDH
+266 DSGNL
-273 SNVVHILPTALTKYK
+273 VHILPTALTKYK

-296 GYDVGSPEET
+296 GDGVSYHEET
-306 CAILYTDQANNYRVY
+306 YYIRYIDQADNSRVY
-321 EYVDTKKFDLD
+321 EYVDTIKFDLD

-345 HIVPLNDVSSAVP
+345 HIAPLNDVSSAVP

-368 VVDNSGIEMF
+368 VVDKSGIEMF

-391 EQEQTVQITDDCL
+391 AQEQTVQITDECL

-414 NWYQVVHATSPTPLW
+414 NWYQVVHASNPTPLW
-429 IDHVAFSNLSKSES
+429 IDNVAFSNLSKSES

-448 AILIDDTQQSETLEK
+448 AILIDGTPENETIEK
-463 VVVVSEVVHDGTVI
+463 VVVVSEVVSGGQVL
-477 KYKYLKFDDDKDATT
+477 KYKYLKFDDNDATT

-516 ELAHGKI
+516 ALAHGKI
-523 KVVNRTDAYSEVVV
+523 KVVNRTKESSEVVV
-537 IENSVAGWVDDTH
+537 IANSIEGWVGNH
-550 YFINSADTFMVDKD
+550 YFINPKDAFMVDQN
-564 GNKGRINLY
+564 GNTGRINLY
-573 TDNTLTQKVSNG
+573 TDDTLQQKVGNG
-585 SSGDMWV
+585 SGGDMWV

-606 VKDSMSYADPEKLAF
+606 VKDSMLYADPEKLAF

-633 ANLTTVNG
+633 ATITYG
-641 EQAQQGELV
+641 DAGQQGEV
-650 ISPNP
+650 TISPDP
-655 VQLYEFYETSGGS
+655 VQLDEFYKTSDG
-668 RQRQFVII
+668 RRQFVII
-676 KDAENKSYQIYEV
+676 KNDTDNRHQIYEV
-689 EKITFAMEGGNAEPS
+689 EKITFATEVRN
-704 EH
+704 

>member
-20 KTYGTLN
+20 KNYGTLN
-27 DTYVSGVTGVSITS
+27 DTYGAGITGVPITS

-46 VKEGEE
+46 VKEGEG

-108 SLPHYYNLV
+108 SLPHYDDLV

-122 AYTVSGK
+122 AYTTSDGK

-145 IRLKQALSDPYFVA
+145 IRLKQALKDPYFVA
-159 KDDAGTKVYA
+159 KDDAGTKVSA

-177 MGNPDTP
+177 MDDPNIP
-184 ELTYYV
+184 ELKYCV
-190 PLPSKV
+190 PLPPEV

-206 TFNKGLADELTIE
+206 TFNKGLTDELTIE
-219 SKDTV
+219 TKDST
-224 ENFWSASVPEG
+224 ENFWRASVPEG

-240 KHLEIYFVPDSNS
+240 KHLEILFV
-253 QNSNSL
+253 QVSNSL
-259 NMVFRFY
+259 SMVFNFF
-266 DSSNYDH
+266 DSGNL
-273 SNVVHILPTALTKYK
+273 VHILPTALTKYK

-296 GYDVGSPEET
+296 GDAIGSHEET
-306 CAILYTDQANNYRVY
+306 CYIRYIDQANNYRVY
-321 EYVDTKKFDLD
+321 EYVDTIKFDLD

-345 HIVPLNDVSSAVP
+345 HIAPLNDVSSAVP

-368 VVDNSGIEMF
+368 VVDKSGIEMF

-391 EQEQTVQITDDCL
+391 AQEQTVQITDECL

-414 NWYQVVHATSPTPLW
+414 NWYQVVHASNPTPLW
-429 IDHVAFSNLSKSES
+429 IDNVAFSNLSKSES

-448 AILIDDTQQSETLEK
+448 AILIDGTQSRETLEK
-463 VVVVSEVVHDGTVI
+463 VVVVSEVVSGGQVL
-477 KYKYLKFDDDKDATT
+477 KYKYLKFDDNDATT

-505 FTSYAVEQGGE
+505 FTSYAGEQDVEA
-516 ELAHGKI
+516 LAHGKI
-523 KVVNRTDAYSEVVV
+523 RVVNRTKESSEVVV
-537 IENSVAGWVDDTH
+537 IENSVASWVGNH
-550 YFINSADTFMVDKD
+550 YFINPEDAFMVDQN
-564 GNKGRINLY
+564 GNTGRINLY
-573 TDNTLTQKVSNG
+573 TDDTLQQKVGNG
-585 SSGDMWV
+585 SGGDMWV

-606 VKDSMSYADPEKLAF
+606 VKDSMLYADPEKLAF

-633 ANLTTVNG
+633 ATITYG
-641 EQAQQGELV
+641 DAGQQGEV
-650 ISPNP
+650 TISPDP
-655 VQLYEFYETSGGS
+655 VQLDEFYKTSDG
-668 RQRQFVII
+668 RRQFVII
-676 KDAENKSYQIYEV
+676 KNDTDNRHQIYEV
-689 EKITFAMEGGNAEPS
+689 EKITFATEGGN
-704 EH
+704 

>member
-20 KTYGTLN
+20 KNYGTLN
-27 DTYVSGVTGVSITS
+27 DTYGAGITGVPITS

-46 VKEGEE
+46 VKEGEG

-108 SLPHYYNLV
+108 SLPHYDDLV

-122 AYTVSGK
+122 AYTTSDGK

-145 IRLKQALSDPYFVA
+145 IRLKQALKDPYFVA

-177 MGNPDTP
+177 MDDPNIP
-184 ELTYYV
+184 ELKYCV
-190 PLPSKV
+190 PLPPEV

-206 TFNKGLADELTIE
+206 TFNKGLTDELTIE
-219 SKDTV
+219 TKDSTG
-224 ENFWSASVPEG
+224 NSWNASVPEG

-240 KHLEIYFVPDSNS
+240 KHLEILFV
-253 QNSNSL
+253 QVSNSL
-259 NMVFRFY
+259 SMVFNFF
-266 DSSNYDH
+266 DSGNL
-273 SNVVHILPTALTKYK
+273 VHILPTALTKYK
-288 TITLEIRD
+288 TITLEIRE
-296 GYDVGSPEET
+296 GYGVSYHEEPYY
-306 CAILYTDQANNYRVY
+306 IRYIDQANNYRVY
-321 EYVDTKKFDLD
+321 EYVDTIKFDLD

-345 HIVPLNDVSSAVP
+345 HIAPLNDVSSAVP

-368 VVDNSGIEMF
+368 VVDKSGIEMF

-391 EQEQTVQITDDCL
+391 GQEQTVQITDECL

-414 NWYQVVHATSPTPLW
+414 NWYQVVHASNPTPLW
-429 IDHVAFSNLSKSES
+429 IDNVAFSNLSKSES

-448 AILIDDTQQSETLEK
+448 AILIDGTQSRETLEK
-463 VVVVSEVVHDGTVI
+463 VVVVSEVVSGSRVI
-477 KYKYLKFDDDKDATT
+477 KYKYLPFDDDNDATT

-516 ELAHGKI
+516 ALAHGKI
-523 KVVNRTDAYSEVVV
+523 KVVNRTKESSEVVV
-537 IENSVAGWVDDTH
+537 IANSIEGWVNQH
-550 YFINSADTFMVDKD
+550 YFINPEDAFMVDQN
-564 GNKGRINLY
+564 GNTGRINLY
-573 TDNTLTQKVSNG
+573 TDPKCKQKVGNG
-585 SSGDMWV
+585 SGGDMWV

-606 VKDSMSYADPEKLAF
+606 VKDSMLYADPEKLAF

-633 ANLTTVNG
+633 ATITYG
-641 EQAQQGELV
+641 DAGQQGEV
-650 ISPNP
+650 TISPDP
-655 VQLYEFYETSGGS
+655 VQLDEFYKTSDG
-668 RQRQFVII
+668 RRQFVII
-676 KDAENKSYQIYEV
+676 KNDTDNRHQIYEV
-689 EKITFAMEGGNAEPS
+689 EKITFATEGGN
-704 EH
+704 

>member
-10 IILVDQVKDG
+10 IILVDKVKDG

-27 DTYVSGVTGVSITS
+27 DTYGDGITGVSITS

-46 VKEGEE
+46 VKEGE
-52 ESSNKLRRVGYLLPI
+52 SSNKPRRVGYLLPI

-88 ENSEVVNEVPVP
+88 KNAEVVNEVPVP
-100 QDFHYETV
+100 QDFHYEPV

-135 VRMKNSPIAH
+135 VGMKNSPRAH
-145 IRLKQALSDPYFVA
+145 IRLKQVLDDPYFVA
-159 KDDAGTKVYA
+159 KDDANTKVYA

-177 MGNPDTP
+177 MDDPNIP

-196 SSSTSLLPIV
+196 SSSISLLPII
-206 TFNKGLADELTIE
+206 TFNKGLSDALTIE
-219 SKDTV
+219 TKNTIPSV
-224 ENFWSASVPEG
+224 WNASVPEG

-240 KHLEIYFVPDSNS
+240 KHLEISFGHF
-253 QNSNSL
+253 SNSL

-266 DSSNYDH
+266 DSGD
-273 SNVVHILPTALTKYK
+273 VVHILPTALTKYK
-288 TITLEIRD
+288 TITLKIRD
-296 GYDVGSPEET
+296 GSEVGSHEET
-306 CAILYTDQANNYRVY
+306 CDILYIDQNNNNRVY

-345 HIVPLNDVSSAVP
+345 HIAPLNDVSSAVP

-391 EQEQTVQITDDCL
+391 GHGQTVQITDGCL

-414 NWYQVVHATSPTPLW
+414 NWYQVVHATSPTPIW

-448 AILIDDTQQSETLEK
+448 AILIDGTPENETIEK
-463 VVVVSEVVHDGTVI
+463 VVVVSEVVHDGKVI

-523 KVVNRTDAYSEVVV
+523 RVVNRTDDFSEVVV
-537 IENSVAGWVDDTH
+537 IENSVAGWFDNH
-550 YFINSADTFMVDKD
+550 YFINSADTLMVDQN
-564 GNKGRINLY
+564 GNTGRINLY
-573 TDNTLTQKVSNG
+573 TDSKCTQKVGNG
-585 SSGDMWV
+585 SGGDMWV
-592 KIEGAEHGLLDGDD
+592 KIEGAEHGLLDGTD
-606 VKDSMSYADPEKLAF
+606 VEDSLLYADPEKLAF

-641 EQAQQGELV
+641 ESAQQGEV
-650 ISPNP
+650 TISPNP

-676 KDAENKSYQIYEV
+676 KDADNNVYNICEV
-689 EKITFAMEGGNAEPS
+689 VDITFAMEGGNAEPS
-704 EH
+704 EP

>member
-20 KTYGTLN
+20 KHYGTLN
-27 DTYVSGVTGVSITS
+27 DTYGAGITGVTITQ

-46 VKEGEE
+46 VKEGEG

-100 QDFHYETV
+100 QDFHYEPV
-108 SLPHYYNLV
+108 SLPHYYDLV

-122 AYTVSGK
+122 AYTTSDEK

-145 IRLKQALSDPYFVA
+145 IRLKQALDDPYFVA
-159 KDDAGTKVYA
+159 KDDANTKVYA

-177 MGNPDTP
+177 MGNPSTP
-184 ELTYYV
+184 ELKYCV
-190 PLPSKV
+190 PLPSEV

-206 TFNKGLADELTIE
+206 TFNKGLADELTIGTND
-219 SKDTV
+219 KV
-224 ENFWSASVPEG
+224 ENFWNASVPEG

-240 KHLEIYFVPDSNS
+240 KHLEIYFLQASNSPDSNS
-253 QNSNSL
+253 LS
-259 NMVFRFY
+259 MVFNFF
-266 DSSNYDH
+266 DSGNM
-273 SNVVHILPTALTKYK
+273 VHILPTALTKYK

-296 GYDVGSPEET
+296 EVGSHEET
-306 CAILYTDQANNYRVY
+306 YDILYTDQANNNRVY
-321 EYVDTKKFDLD
+321 EYVDTIKFNLD

-345 HIVPLNDVSSAVP
+345 HIAPLNDVSSAVP

-368 VVDNSGIEMF
+368 VVDKSGIEMF

-391 EQEQTVQITDDCL
+391 GQEQTVQITDNCL

-448 AILIDDTQQSETLEK
+448 AILIDGTQPSETLEK
-463 VVVVSEVVHDGTVI
+463 VVVVSEVVHDGKVI
-477 KYKYLKFDDDKDATT
+477 KYKYLQFDDDKDEHILNVTVSGK
-492 PDQTTRVAHDEYS
+492 DDRVY
-505 FTSYAVEQGGE
+505 
-516 ELAHGKI
+516 I
-523 KVVNRTDAYSEVVV
+523 V
-537 IENSVAGWVDDTH
+537 IEDNGRGVDASFVEAFNEGAFYDFNERGGIGISNALMRLH
-550 YFINSADTFMVDKD
+550 SYCD
-564 GNKGRINLY
+564 GREEIYMESESGK
-573 TDNTLTQKVSNG
+573 NTI
-585 SSGDMWV
+585 V
-592 KIEGAEHGLLDGDD
+592 KI
-606 VKDSMSYADPEKLAF
+606 SFP
-621 LVPLPRGKDGML
+621 
-633 ANLTTVNG
+633 
-641 EQAQQGELV
+641 
-650 ISPNP
+650 
-655 VQLYEFYETSGGS
+655 
-668 RQRQFVII
+668 I
-676 KDAENKSYQIYEV
+676 KE
-689 EKITFAMEGGNAEPS
+689 
-704 EH
+704 

>member
-1 MSKHENTKK
+1 MSKQQNTKK

-27 DTYVSGVTGVSITS
+27 DTYGVGITGVPITS

-46 VKEGEE
+46 VKEGEG

-88 ENSEVVNEVPVP
+88 EKSEVVNEVPVP
-100 QDFHYETV
+100 QDFHYEPV
-108 SLPHYYNLV
+108 SLPHYYDLV

-122 AYTVSGK
+122 AYTTSDEK

-145 IRLKQALSDPYFVA
+145 IRLKQALDDPYFVA
-159 KDDAGTKVYA
+159 KDDANTKVYA

-184 ELTYYV
+184 ELKYCV
-190 PLPSKV
+190 PLPSEV

-206 TFNKGLADELTIE
+206 TFNKGLADELTIGTND
-219 SKDTV
+219 KV
-224 ENFWSASVPEG
+224 ENFWNASVPEG

-240 KHLEIYFVPDSNS
+240 KHLEIYFLQV
-253 QNSNSL
+253 SNSL
-259 NMVFRFY
+259 SMVFSFY
-266 DSSNYDH
+266 DSGEM
-273 SNVVHILPTALTKYK
+273 VHILPTALTKYK
-288 TITLEIRD
+288 TITLEIREGD
-296 GYDVGSPEET
+296 GVSSREET
-306 CAILYTDQANNYRVY
+306 CNILYIDRDNNDRVY
-321 EYVDTKKFDLD
+321 EYVDTKKVDLD

-345 HIVPLNDVSSAVP
+345 HIAPLNDVSSAVP

-368 VVDNSGIEMF
+368 VVDKAGIEMF

-391 EQEQTVQITDDCL
+391 GQEQTVQITDGCR
-404 CILDATNADN
+404 CIVNSVDESKLD
-414 NWYQVVHATSPTPLW
+414 WCQVVHATSQSPLW
-429 IDHVAFSNLSKSES
+429 IDGETLKRLSKSES

-448 AILIDDTQQSETLEK
+448 AILIEGTQPSETLEK
-463 VVVVSEVVHDGTVI
+463 VVVVSEVVHDGQVI
-477 KYKYLKFDDDKDATT
+477 KYKYLKFDETT

-523 KVVNRTDAYSEVVV
+523 RVVNRTDAFSEVVV
-537 IENSVAGWVDDTH
+537 IENSIAGWVGNN
-550 YFINSADTFMVDKD
+550 YFIKPADAFMVDQND
-564 GNKGRINLY
+564 NTGIINLY
-573 TDNTLTQKVSNG
+573 TDDTLQQKVGNG
-585 SSGDMWV
+585 SDGDMWV

-606 VKDSMSYADPEKLAF
+606 VKDSMFYAYPENLAF

-633 ANLTTVNG
+633 ATITHSDAG
-641 EQAQQGELV
+641 QQGEV
-650 ISPNP
+650 TISPNP
-655 VQLYEFYETSGGS
+655 VQLYEFYETSGVNEK
-668 RQRQFVII
+668 RQFVII
-676 KDAENKSYQIYEV
+676 KNADNNSYQICEV
-689 EKITFAMEGGNAEPS
+689 EKITFATEVGN
-704 EH
+704 

>member
-27 DTYVSGVTGVSITS
+27 DTYGAGITGVPITS

-46 VKEGEE
+46 VKEGEG

-100 QDFHYETV
+100 QDFQYGTV
-108 SLPHYYNLV
+108 SLPHYDDLV

-145 IRLKQALSDPYFVA
+145 IRLKQVLNDPYFVA
-159 KDDAGTKVYA
+159 KDDAGTKVSA

-177 MGNPDTP
+177 MGNPNTP
-184 ELTYYV
+184 ELKYCV
-190 PLPSKV
+190 PLPPQV
-196 SSSTSLLPIV
+196 SSSTSLIPIV
-206 TFNKGLADELTIE
+206 TFNKGLTDELTI
-219 SKDTV
+219 DTVDAV
-224 ENFWSASVPEG
+224 ENFWKASVPEG

-240 KHLEIYFVPDSNS
+240 KHLEIHFRQV
-253 QNSNSL
+253 SNSL
-259 NMVFRFY
+259 SMVFNFF
-266 DSSNYDH
+266 DSGNL
-273 SNVVHILPTALTKYK
+273 VHILPTALTKYK
-288 TITLEIRD
+288 TITLEIREGD
-296 GYDVGSPEET
+296 GVSSREET
-306 CAILYTDQANNYRVY
+306 CNILYIDQANNYRVY
-321 EYVDTKKFDLD
+321 EYVDTIKFDLD

-345 HIVPLNDVSSAVP
+345 HIAPLNDVSSAVP

-368 VVDNSGIEMF
+368 VVDKSGIEMF

-414 NWYQVVHATSPTPLW
+414 NWYQVVHASNPTPLW
-429 IDHVAFSNLSKSES
+429 IDNVAFSNLSKSES

-448 AILIDDTQQSETLEK
+448 AILIDGTQPSETFEK
-463 VVVVSEVVHDGTVI
+463 VVVVSEVVYDGKVI
-477 KYKYLKFDDDKDATT
+477 KYKYLPFDDDNDATT

-523 KVVNRTDAYSEVVV
+523 KVVNRTNAYSEVVV
-537 IENSVAGWVDDTH
+537 IENSVAGWGDNH
-550 YFINSADTFMVDKD
+550 YFINSADTFMVDQN
-564 GNKGRINLY
+564 GNTGRINLY
-573 TDNTLTQKVSNG
+573 TDPKCTQKVGNG
-585 SSGDMWV
+585 SGGDMWV

-606 VKDSMSYADPEKLAF
+606 VKDSMFYADQEKLAF

-633 ANLTTVNG
+633 ATITYGDVG
-641 EQAQQGELV
+641 QQGGV
-650 ISPNP
+650 TISPDP
-655 VQLYEFYETSGGS
+655 VQLDEFYKTRDG
-668 RQRQFVII
+668 RQFVII
-676 KDAENKSYQIYEV
+676 KDTKNNGYNIYEV
-689 EKITFAMEGGNAEPS
+689 EKITFAMEGGNAEP
-704 EH
+704 

>member
-20 KTYGTLN
+20 KHYGTLN
-27 DTYVSGVTGVSITS
+27 DTYGAGITCVPITS

-88 ENSEVVNEVPVP
+88 ENAEVADEVLVP
-100 QDFHYETV
+100 QDFHYKTV
-108 SLPHYYNLV
+108 SLPHYYDLV

-122 AYTVSGK
+122 AYTTSDEK

-145 IRLKQALSDPYFVA
+145 IRLKQALDDPYFVA
-159 KDDAGTKVYA
+159 KDDANTKVYA
-169 SSYVDASS
+169 SSYVDAPS

-184 ELTYYV
+184 ELKYYV
-190 PLPSKV
+190 PLPSNV
-196 SSSTSLLPIV
+196 SSSTRLLPPIV
-206 TFNKGLADELTIE
+206 TFNKGLTDELTAE
-219 SKDTV
+219 FKNTTA
-224 ENFWSASVPEG
+224 ENSWNDAVLYGEDVPFNELAISFVQDSNGLSMVFDFGESVP
-235 SDAPF
+235 
-240 KHLEIYFVPDSNS
+240 
-253 QNSNSL
+253 
-259 NMVFRFY
+259 
-266 DSSNYDH
+266 
-273 SNVVHILPTALTKYK
+273 ILPTDLTKYK

-296 GYDVGSPEET
+296 EVGSHEEPYN
-306 CAILYTDQANNYRVY
+306 ILYIDQADNNRVY

-345 HIVPLNDVSSAVP
+345 HIAPLNDVSSAVP

-368 VVDNSGIEMF
+368 VVDTAGIEMF

-391 EQEQTVQITDDCL
+391 EQEQTVQITDACL
-404 CILDATNADN
+404 CILDATNEDN

-448 AILIDDTQQSETLEK
+448 AILIDDTQQRETLEK
-463 VVVVSEVVHDGTVI
+463 VVVVSEVVHDGKVI
-477 KYKYLKFDDDKDATT
+477 KYKYLKFDDDKDETT
-492 PDQTTRVAHDEYS
+492 PDQTQRVAHDEYS

-523 KVVNRTDAYSEVVV
+523 RVVNRKDASSEVFV
-537 IENSVAGWVDDTH
+537 IENSIDVWVGNH
-550 YFINSADTFMVDKD
+550 YFINPEDAFMVDRD
-564 GNKGRINLY
+564 GNTRRINLY
-573 TDNTLTQKVSNG
+573 TDPKCTQKVGNG
-585 SSGDMWV
+585 SGGDMWV
-592 KIEGAEHGLLDGDD
+592 KIEGAEHGLLDGAD
-606 VKDSMSYADPEKLAF
+606 VKDSMRYADPEKLAF

-633 ANLTTVNG
+633 ATLTYG
-641 EQAQQGELV
+641 DAGQQGEV
-650 ISPNP
+650 TISPNP

-668 RQRQFVII
+668 RKFVII
-676 KDAENKSYQIYEV
+676 KNADNNVYNICEV
-689 EKITFAMEGGNAEPS
+689 VDITFAMEGGNAEPI
-704 EH
+704 EP

>member
-27 DTYVSGVTGVSITS
+27 ETYGDGITGVPITS
-41 DNSVT
+41 DNSVM

-82 LVYTPL
+82 LVYTTL
-88 ENSEVVNEVPVP
+88 KNAEVDVPVP
-100 QDFHYETV
+100 QDFHYEPV
-108 SLPHYYNLV
+108 SLPHYSNLV

-122 AYTVSGK
+122 AYTTSDGK

-145 IRLKQALSDPYFVA
+145 IRLRQVLDDPYFVA
-159 KDDAGTKVYA
+159 QDDASTKVYA
-169 SSYVDASS
+169 SYYALAPSS
-177 MGNPDTP
+177 MGVPGIP
-184 ELTYYV
+184 ELKYCV
-190 PLPSKV
+190 PLPSEV

-206 TFNKGLADELTIE
+206 TFNKGLADELTIGTND
-219 SKDTV
+219 KV
-224 ENFWSASVPEG
+224 ENFWNASVPEG

-240 KHLEIYFVPDSNS
+240 KHLEIYFLPV
-253 QNSNSL
+253 SNSL
-259 NMVFRFY
+259 SMVFSFY
-266 DSSNYDH
+266 DSGNL
-273 SNVVHILPTALTKYK
+273 VHILPTDLTKYK
-288 TITLEIRD
+288 TITLEIREGD
-296 GYDVGSPEET
+296 GVSSREVTYN
-306 CAILYTDQANNYRVY
+306 ILYTDQDNNNRVY
-321 EYVDTKKFDLD
+321 EYVDTIKFDLD

-345 HIVPLNDVSSAVP
+345 HIAPLNDVSSAVP

-368 VVDNSGIEMF
+368 VVAQSGIEMF

-391 EQEQTVQITDDCL
+391 GHEQTVQITDDCR
-404 CILDATNADN
+404 CILDDTNADN

-448 AILIDDTQQSETLEK
+448 AILIDGTKPNETIEK
-463 VVVVSEVVHDGTVI
+463 VVVVSEVVRDGKVI
-477 KYKYLKFDDDKDATT
+477 KYKYLPFDDDKDATT

-523 KVVNRTDAYSEVVV
+523 RVVNRTDAYSEVVV
-537 IENSVAGWVDDTH
+537 IENSIKGWVDQH
-550 YFINSADTFMVDKD
+550 YFINSADTLMVDHG
-564 GNKGRINLY
+564 GNTGRINLY
-573 TDNTLTQKVSNG
+573 TDNTLTPKVDNG
-585 SSGDMWV
+585 SGGDMWV
-592 KIEGAEHGLLDGDD
+592 KIEGAEHGLLDGTD
-606 VKDSMSYADPEKLAF
+606 VADSLLYANPENLAF

-633 ANLTTVNG
+633 ATITTVNG
-641 EQAQQGELV
+641 ESAQQGEV
-650 ISPNP
+650 TISPNP
-655 VQLYEFYETSGGS
+655 VQLYEFYETSD
-668 RQRQFVII
+668 RRRQFVII
-676 KDAENKSYQIYEV
+676 KNADNNSYQICEV
-689 EKITFAMEGGNAEPS
+689 VDITFATEVGK
-704 EH
+704 